1 MIITEISCD
10 GYLAQLAE
18 EVIGSYDTAGD
29 TVTDIVTA
37 LLAFQRKATKITK
50 GTIAPTATRALK
62 VENKTILAALLQLK
76 ESVGGYIDVD
86 GSRVL
91 NWTTTIG
98 DDIGQ
103 QIRYRKNLK
112 GITKETNYNDLCTK
126 LHPLGGVGVK
136 LSDIDIVAEEPDKD
150 SDDDYGY
157 LTLIPQYAC
166 YLDWVAVGNAL
177 PAHVNILAIGDDVYT
192 SPDSVTSPDG
202 GWYDESNAKDEDTN
216 TFARSDYKDN
226 NYWTEYIYMTYAAY
240 KVYTGVRFH
249 AQNLSLTA
257 GMDHVRVQ
265 IDTAQTGDPVWSTIL
280 ESAIDPSWNDAWHQ
294 VNHAAQKVRGARIR
308 FQAITDTERAELNE
322 FEAATTH
329 EDVTSVWKQG
339 ANERTMRC
347 AKEYYDAEA
356 TYRVNYTHA
365 GYLIA
370 WDKIVTDDDLIS
382 KTLTNK
388 YEGYASSLLVAGRLL
403 LDEVK
408 EVPVSYTITT
418 VDLSEV
424 ASMSLDFDALKIGST
439 IKVIDEELGISVSVR
454 VVKIIHPD
462 LLRPQD
468 MEVEITNRLRDIS
481 DVIAGLYKELG

>member
-1 MIITEISCD
+1 MITTEINCD
-10 GYLAQLAE
+10 GYLAQLSE
-18 EVIGSYDTAGD
+18 EVVGIYDTAGKA
-29 TVTDIVTA
+29 VPDIVTD

-50 GTIAPTATRALK
+50 GTIAPNVTRALK

-86 GSRVL
+86 DSRVL
-91 NWTTTIG
+91 NWTTTLG
-98 DDIGQ
+98 DNKGQ

-126 LHPLGGVGVK
+126 LHPLGGGGVK
-136 LSDIDIVAEEPDKD
+136 LSDIDIVAEEPDKH
-150 SDDDYGY
+150 SDDDFGY
-157 LTLIPQYAC
+157 LTLTPQYVC
-166 YLDWVAVGNAL
+166 YKDWVAVGNTL

-192 SPDSVTSPDG
+192 SPDSVSSPDG
-202 GWYDESNAKDEDTN
+202 GWWDESNAKDGNTG
-216 TFARSDYKDN
+216 TFARSAYISN
-226 NYWTEYIYMTYAAY
+226 NYWTEYIYMTYAGY

-249 AQNLSLTA
+249 AQNLSLSA
-257 GMDHVRVQ
+257 GMDHIQIQ
-265 IDTAQTGDPVWSTIL
+265 IDTAETGDPAWTTIFNSVIEL
-280 ESAIDPSWNDAWHQ
+280 SWNDAWHQ
-294 VNHAAQKVRGARIR
+294 VNHTAQKVRGARIR
-308 FQAITDTERAELNE
+308 FQAITDDERAELNE
-322 FEAATTH
+322 FEAATTY

-347 AKEYYDAEA
+347 AKEHYDAEA
-356 TYRVNYTHA
+356 TYKVNYTHA

-424 ASMSLDFDALKIGST
+424 ESMSLDFDALKIGSIIT
-439 IKVIDEELGISVSVR
+439 VIDEELGIDVSVR
-454 VVKIIHPD
+454 VVRIVHPD